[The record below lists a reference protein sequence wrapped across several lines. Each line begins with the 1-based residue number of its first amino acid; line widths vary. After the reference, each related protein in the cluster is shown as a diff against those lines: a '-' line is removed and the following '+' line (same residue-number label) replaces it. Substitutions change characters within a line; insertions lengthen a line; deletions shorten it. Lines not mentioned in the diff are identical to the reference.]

1 MLLNNYSGQCLCTR
15 HVCSYIMFYL
25 SSHLHAILDR
35 TCRCK
40 NVQRTS
46 IFNTLPNIYGTKQ
59 VPATTI
65 YIPKLKVHCLK
76 HSIVSSFWSITKG
89 HLVSPEL
96 LTSEVKPPNAFQDCW
111 VGLAWILLLI
121 PAHNYCMA
129 GPIYQYKIILIC
141 ISLKL
146 NMVKILRFTVILS
159 HSLLIVGEHL
169 LTRGQ

>member
-1 MLLNNYSGQCLCTR
+1 MLAATLCFIYLHICMQFWIE
-15 HVCSYIMFYL
+15 HVVANMSKEHP
-25 SSHLHAILDR
+25 SS
-35 TCRCK
+35 TNFQTFMVPNK
-40 NVQRTS
+40 
-46 IFNTLPNIYGTKQ
+46 FLP
-59 VPATTI
+59 TT
-65 YIPKLKVHCLK
+65 IPKLKVHCLK
-76 HSIVSSFWSITKG
+76 QSIVSSFWSITKG

-96 LTSEVKPPNAFQDCW
+96 LTSEVKPPNAFQACW

-129 GPIYQYKIILIC
+129 APIYQYKIILICIC

>member
-1 MLLNNYSGQCLCTR
+1 MLAATLCFIYLHMIHICMQFWIE
-15 HVCSYIMFYL
+15 HVVANMSKEHP
-25 SSHLHAILDR
+25 SS
-35 TCRCK
+35 T
-40 NVQRTS
+40 NFQTS
-46 IFNTLPNIYGTKQ
+46 MVPNKFPQ
-59 VPATTI
+59 QL